1 MDTDWSF
8 LHARVLIG
16 QSYVRVMVRKSEG
29 GGTTKRA
36 PSQDC
41 TVLDIHF
48 CFKRLLRTIL
58 SFESQMLVY
67 IRCVRSA
74 TIFMMNQQ

>member
-1 MDTDWSF
+1 MNTDWSF

-16 QSYVRVMVRKSEG
+16 QSYARVMVRKSEG
-29 GGTTKRA
+29 GGTTYSAR
-36 PSQDC
+36 SEDC
-41 TVLDIHF
+41 TVLDIHLCLKTF
-48 CFKRLLRTIL
+48 LRTIL
-58 SFESQMLVY
+58 SFESQMRVY